1 MGLLKGHF
9 WKMKLRINR
18 RRPGKWDKLMKME
31 EFLREL
37 EAEKKTSIKA
47 LARTMRKRFRKMT
60 PDNDMRA
67 MYYGYLD
74 GCLSTLYAT
83 GKISAEDEV
92 ELLDEIENQAYG
104 KDK

>member
-1 MGLLKGHF
+1 
-9 WKMKLRINR
+9 
-18 RRPGKWDKLMKME
+18 MKME

-83 GKISAEDEV
+83 VKISVEDEV
-92 ELLDEIENQAYG
+92 ELLDEIENQADG